1 VNYDP
6 LEYPEKWQKFVDFT
20 HGQINEL
27 TSEYGKVDILWL
39 DGGWVAKMSDG
50 EIREW
55 YKGMLQSNP
64 NGFIKKR
71 VVSQDIKIDELAK
84 IARKN
89 QPGILVVDR
98 AVYGKHQN
106 YLTPENRVP
115 DQLLPYPWES
125 CIIAGGGWSW
135 VNDPKFKS
143 PREVIHLLVDIV
155 SKGGNLLLNIAPSPE
170 GTWHGDAYKLLNDIG
185 KWMAVNDEA
194 IYSTKPIEP
203 YKEGQVRVTKKDGA
217 VYAIYLGA
225 EDENGP
231 PSKIW
236 LSSIQPK
243 NDAKLT
249 LLGTEQSLQW
259 EKAENGVVIEI
270 PDTIR
275 QEPPCDF
282 AWVVKISTIID

>member
-1 VNYDP
+1 MNYDP
-6 LEYPEKWQKFVDFT
+6 LEYPGRWQKFVDFT

-50 EIREW
+50 EIRKW

-115 DQLLPYPWES
+115 DQILPYPWES
-125 CIIAGGGWSW
+125 CIIAGGG
-135 VNDPKFKS
+135 
-143 PREVIHLLVDIV
+143 
-155 SKGGNLLLNIAPSPE
+155 
-170 GTWHGDAYKLLNDIG
+170 
-185 KWMAVNDEA
+185 
-194 IYSTKPIEP
+194 
-203 YKEGQVRVTKKDGA
+203 
-217 VYAIYLGA
+217 
-225 EDENGP
+225 
-231 PSKIW
+231 
-236 LSSIQPK
+236 
-243 NDAKLT
+243 
-249 LLGTEQSLQW
+249 
-259 EKAENGVVIEI
+259 
-270 PDTIR
+270 
-275 QEPPCDF
+275 C
-282 AWVVKISTIID
+282 

>member
-1 VNYDP
+1 
-6 LEYPEKWQKFVDFT
+6 
-20 HGQINEL
+20 
-27 TSEYGKVDILWL
+27 
-39 DGGWVAKMSDG
+39 M
-50 EIREW
+50 
-55 YKGMLQSNP
+55 
-64 NGFIKKR
+64 
-71 VVSQDIKIDELAK
+71 
-84 IARKN
+84 
-89 QPGILVVDR
+89 
-98 AVYGKHQN
+98 
-106 YLTPENRVP
+106 
-115 DQLLPYPWES
+115 
-125 CIIAGGGWSW
+125 
-135 VNDPKFKS
+135 NDPKFKS

-225 EDENGP
+225 EEENGP
-231 PSKIW
+231 PSKIL
-236 LSSIQPK
+236 LSNIQPK

-259 EKAENGVVIEI
+259 EKAQNGVVIEI